1 MVTNRLM
8 WHKLGEPQKL
18 LRIMDYLISGDEII
32 RVKIGG
38 EKETYS
44 SKILQVSP
52 PYQNG
57 DSRAG
62 SRLILE
68 KLSPEE
74 GNYLIQSNPEIRL
87 EFAIN
92 DGLYRCSSR
101 FLGTSSEYPLVGL
114 IVSFPKYLEVN
125 EKRRDERYV
134 YDVPEM
140 VSVEIPLKDEMD
152 RLMLYEL
159 NVCDCSRYGLGLLVR
174 KKDFGMLKHLHPGDR
189 VEGMTFYA
197 LSAKITVDGIVRHK
211 TQIRQGRYKGC
222 YVLGIESQAIVE
234 NCGPTQ

>member
-1 MVTNRLM
+1 
-8 WHKLGEPQKL
+8 
-18 LRIMDYLISGDEII
+18 LISGDEII

-38 EKETYS
+38 EKGAYS
-44 SKILQVSP
+44 SKVLQVSP
-52 PYQNG
+52 LYQDG
-57 DSRAG
+57 DSRAE
-62 SRLILE
+62 SRLLLE

-87 EFAIN
+87 EFAI
-92 DGLYRCSSR
+92 DKSLYRCSSR
-101 FLGTSSEYPLVGL
+101 FLGTSSEYPLAGL
-114 IVSFPKYLEVN
+114 VVSFPKYIEVN

-140 VSVEIPLKDEMD
+140 VSVEIPSRDEKDSP
-152 RLMLYEL
+152 RLYEL

-174 KKDFGMLKHLHPGDR
+174 KKDFGVLKYLNPGDR

-197 LSAKITVDGIVRHK
+197 LSAKITVDGIIRHK

-234 NCGPTQ
+234 NCGPAQ